1 MVDKKG
7 RLLSLVDIEGKTSP
21 HQLQVKGA
29 LKMRAAPLE
38 YVKDIDSLA
47 AFLGGNIERPGI
59 GEDWAMSKE
68 IFPGIMVHIIFNR
81 SDDEFPARLRALY
94 SGDKIRMIKGEE
106 LATITISLANQLL
119 RYVRETNP
127 HAKLPDVCYR
137 V

>member
-1 MVDKKG
+1 MVDKKD
-7 RLLSLVDIEGKTSP
+7 RLLSLADIEGKVSP

-38 YVKDIDSLA
+38 YVKDVEALA
-47 AFLGGNIERPGI
+47 AFLGGNIESPGV
-59 GEDWAMSKE
+59 GEDWAVSKE
-68 IFPGIMVHIIFNR
+68 TFPGVAICFVFNR
-81 SDDEFPARLRALY
+81 RDDEFPARLRALY

-106 LATITISLANQLL
+106 LATITISSANQML

-127 HAKLPDVCYR
+127 QVKLPDVCYR